1 MQSEGWMIIGGVVVA
16 AAGALGW
23 LHRDSLAMKRRSPQG
38 APAATRVTALNA
50 SNLPPNHLAVLGYE
64 GLLVATGA
72 TGLVKEIQE
81 KFGYAD
87 ANFKRDVV
95 PVLQQFSEFVQLLP
109 ASESHHH
116 AQPGGLLIH
125 LLEVARNALHFRE
138 ALKLPQGASPEEQS
152 RLGARWTYGV
162 FLAALLHDIGKPI
175 ADVRVTLYD
184 GNPNSGKSWNGL
196 AGSMLEARGISYTVN
211 FPEKRDYSLHQ
222 KLPVILLRSMVP
234 VSTLQW
240 LSEDAQLLQL
250 LMGYL
255 SGESKANVLAEIV
268 GKADRDSVSKNL
280 LNGPRTRFASARA
293 VPLIERLMSALRR
306 MLEESGHL
314 PLNRPGAAGFVHD
327 GCVWFVAGTVADR
340 VREYLN
346 KNEVRREGAA
356 GLPEDNSKIFDI
368 WQDYGAVVSNAKG
381 GAMWKIAIQIGEWK
395 ETFTVLRFPLSKL
408 YRDPSAYP
416 DECAGQITIVA
427 DQDGA
432 TSRQPTNSPAAN
444 PAAGTPLHQEA
455 GQAASAPIDDGGFE
469 QCRPDT
475 GSTATSETPGTV
487 NTAAPELDPL
497 YEQAVEMVLASGSAS
512 ISMLQQEL
520 QIGFNRAARLLE
532 QMEMDGLVSPA
543 NAEGHRDLAGVTGT
557 AANQV
562 VESVNT
568 EQPRPAAA
576 DEEFLDESESAAA
589 AFQTPAAKK
598 PPPAAPLAPMAPAIS
613 RNDSKRQASAAVE
626 RFMAWIQSGL
636 ADGSLLY
643 NDSSAMVH
651 FVDEGMLLLTPKI
664 VQEFVKLFGPEG
676 DGNLS
681 GSAADDKA
689 WVKLQR
695 EFQKSG
701 YATRNPEIKGSY
713 IFAYATTNTQSSRPV
728 NCYLVRQPER
738 FLNPVPQ
745 SNPYFIS
752 KASKLQEKGEAS

>member
-1 MQSEGWMIIGGVVVA
+1 MQSEGWMLIGGVVMA
-16 AAGALGW
+16 AAGTMGW
-23 LHRDSLAMKRRSPQG
+23 LHRDTLLQKRRTLQALPTATA
-38 APAATRVTALNA
+38 APAANA
-50 SNLPPNHLAVLGYE
+50 SNLPSNHLAVMGYD
-64 GLLVATGA
+64 GLLLATG
-72 TGLVKEIQE
+72 TNGLVREIQE

-152 RLGARWTYGV
+152 RLGPRWTYGV

-184 GNPNSGKSWNGL
+184 GNPNSGKSWSGL
-196 AGSMLEARGISYTVN
+196 AGSMPEARGISYTVT
-211 FPEKRDYSLHQ
+211 FPEQRDYGLHQ

-255 SGESKANVLAEIV
+255 SGENKANVLAEIV
-268 GKADRDSVSKNL
+268 GKADRESVAKNL
-280 LNGPRTRFASARA
+280 LDGPRTRFASARA
-293 VPLIERLMSALRR
+293 VPVIERLMSALRR

-314 PLNRPGAAGFVHD
+314 PLNRPGAAGFISD
-327 GCVWFVAGTVADR
+327 GCAWFVAGTVADR
-340 VREYLN
+340 VRDYLN

-356 GLPEDNSKIFDI
+356 GLPEDNSKIFDV
-368 WQDYGAVVSNAKG
+368 WQDYGAVIPNTKG
-381 GAMWKIAIQIGEWK
+381 GAMWKIAVQIGEWK

-408 YRDPSAYP
+408 YRDTSAYP
-416 DECAGQITIVA
+416 DECAGQIAIVA

-432 TSRQPTNSPAAN
+432 AIRQPANSPAAN
-444 PAAGTPLHQEA
+444 PAARAPMHQEA
-455 GQAASAPIDDGGFE
+455 GQAAPALIDDGGFE
-469 QCRPDT
+469 QCRPDS
-475 GSTATSETPGTV
+475 GSTAESETPGAV
-487 NTAAPELDPL
+487 NTASPELDPL
-497 YEQAVEMVLASGSAS
+497 YEQAVEMVMASGSAS

-532 QMEMDGLVSPA
+532 QMEMDGLISPA
-543 NAEGHRDLAGVTGT
+543 NAEGHRDLVG
-557 AANQV
+557 AAEPPGNQI
-562 VESVNT
+562 VELVNP
-568 EQPRPAAA
+568 EQAPPAA

-589 AFQTPAAKK
+589 AFQPPAAKK
-598 PPPAAPLAPMAPAIS
+598 LPPVAPVAPMAPAVPAAK
-613 RNDSKRQASAAVE
+613 NDSKRQTSAAVE

-636 ADGSLLY
+636 ADGSVLY

-664 VQEFVKLFGPEG
+664 IQEFVKMFGPEG
-676 DGNLS
+676 DGNL
-681 GSAADDKA
+681 GGTAADDKA

-738 FLNPVPQ
+738 FINPVPQ

-752 KASKLQEKGEAS
+752 KASKLQEKG